1 MSRRWLQE
9 ILCLGLLLIVVLLAG
24 WFIGHAGRWLFIAV
38 AMYLAWHIL
47 NLYRLERWL
56 GHNRGFN
63 IPRTIGIW
71 DDIFNN
77 CYQLRRRERERKW
90 RLVQLLR
97 EIRDSTAA
105 MPDGMVILDRV
116 GGIRW
121 LNEAAGRLLHLRVP
135 QDVGQRLANL
145 MRHPDFVPY
154 LNSSRYDEPISLVSP
169 FSRGLYLSLSV
180 VPYGSDQRLL
190 LVRDTTRLHRLEA
203 MRSEFVA
210 NASHEL
216 RSPLTVMHGYLDA
229 MREDGRLRQ
238 IWGKPLDEMHHQT
251 ARMTAIVGDLLELS
265 RLETEQRQA
274 PYAPIDVAKLV
285 RGIRDEA
292 LSLGQGPASLLL
304 KVDAD
309 LFLLGAEHEIY
320 SAFSNLVFNAMKYT
334 PAKGS
339 VTVTWAQE
347 NQGACFTVADT
358 GIGIPATHIPRLT
371 ERFYRVDKSRHRDSG
386 GTGLGLAIV
395 KHVLQH
401 HGAILAIDSEPGH
414 GSRFSCQFPQERV
427 SRTIDYAGTA

>member
-1 MSRRWLQE
+1 MTRRWLQE
-9 ILCLGLLLIVVLLAG
+9 MLYLGLLLIMALVAG
-24 WFIGHAGRWLFIAV
+24 WFLGHVDRWLFIAI
-38 AMYLAWHIL
+38 AIYLAWHIF

-56 GHNRGFN
+56 GHNRGLN

-77 CYQLRRRERERKW
+77 CYQLRKRERERKW

-116 GGIRW
+116 GEIRW

-154 LNSSRYDEPISLVSP
+154 LNSNRYDEPISLVSP
-169 FSRGLYLSLSV
+169 YSRGLYLNLGI

-216 RSPLTVMHGYLDA
+216 RSPLTVMRGYLDA

-238 IWGKPLDEMHHQT
+238 MWGKPLDEMHHQT

-265 RLETEQRQA
+265 RLETELRQA

-292 LSLGQGPASLLL
+292 LSLGQGPANILL
-304 KVDAD
+304 KVDSD

-334 PAKGS
+334 PVEGS
-339 VTVTWAQE
+339 VTVTWARE
-347 NQGACFTVADT
+347 SEGACFMVADT

-414 GSRFSCQFPQERV
+414 GSRFSCRFPQERV
-427 SRTIDYAGTA
+427 SRTAD

>member
-1 MSRRWLQE
+1 MTRRWFQE
-9 ILCLGLLLIVVLLAG
+9 MLCLGLLLIVALIAG
-24 WFIGHAGRWLFIAV
+24 WFIGHVGRWLFIAV
-38 AMYLAWHIL
+38 VMYLTWHIL

-56 GHNRGFN
+56 DHNRGFN
-63 IPRTIGIW
+63 IPRTFGIW

-77 CYQLRRRERERKW
+77 CYQLRMRERQRKW

-105 MPDGMVILDRV
+105 MPDGMVILNRV
-116 GGIRW
+116 GEIRW
-121 LNEAAGRLLHLRVP
+121 LNESAGRLLHLRVP

-169 FSRGLYLSLSV
+169 FSRGLYLNLSI

-216 RSPLTVMHGYLDA
+216 RSPLTVMRGYLDA
-229 MREDGRLRQ
+229 MREDGGLRK

-274 PYAPIDVAKLV
+274 PYAPVDVAALV

-292 LSLGQGPASLLL
+292 LSLGQGPASIVL
-304 KVDAD
+304 KLDTD

-334 PAKGS
+334 PADGN
-339 VTVTWAQE
+339 VTVSWVRESA
-347 NQGACFTVADT
+347 GACFSVVDT
-358 GIGIPATHIPRLT
+358 GIGIPAAHIPRLT

-414 GSRFSCQFPQERV
+414 GSR
-427 SRTIDYAGTA
+427 

>member
-1 MSRRWLQE
+1 MTRRWLQE
-9 ILCLGLLLIVVLLAG
+9 MLYLGLLLIMALVAG
-24 WFIGHAGRWLFIAV
+24 WFLGHVDRWLFIAI
-38 AMYLAWHIL
+38 AIYLAWHIF

-56 GHNRGFN
+56 GHNRGLN

-77 CYQLRRRERERKW
+77 CYQLRKRERERKW

-116 GGIRW
+116 GEIRW

-154 LNSSRYDEPISLVSP
+154 LNSNRYDEPISLVSP
-169 FSRGLYLSLSV
+169 FSRGLYLNLGI

-216 RSPLTVMHGYLDA
+216 RSPLTVMRGYLDA

-238 IWGKPLDEMHHQT
+238 MWGKPLDEMHHQT

-265 RLETEQRQA
+265 RLETELRQA

-292 LSLGQGPASLLL
+292 LSLGQGPASILL
-304 KVDAD
+304 KVDSD

-334 PAKGS
+334 PVEGS
-339 VTVTWAQE
+339 VTVTWARE
-347 NQGACFTVADT
+347 SEGACFMVADT

-414 GSRFSCQFPQERV
+414 GSRFSCRFPQERV
-427 SRTIDYAGTA
+427 SRTADHVGTA

>member
-1 MSRRWLQE
+1 MTRHWLQE
-9 ILCLGLLLIVVLLAG
+9 TLNFCLLLIAALAAG
-24 WFIGHAGRWLFIAV
+24 WFIGHADRWLYGAIAV
-38 AMYLAWHIL
+38 YLAWHLI
-47 NLYRLERWL
+47 NLFRLEHWL
-56 GHNRGFN
+56 QYSRQFN
-63 IPRTIGIW
+63 TPKTFGIW

-77 CYQLRRRERERKW
+77 IYQLKRRERERKW

-116 GGIRW
+116 GEIRW

-154 LNSSRYDEPISLVSP
+154 LNSNHYEEPITLVSP
-169 FSRGLYLSLSV
+169 FSRGLYLSLNI

-216 RSPLTVMHGYLDA
+216 RSPLTVMRGYLDA

-238 IWGKPLDEMHHQT
+238 IWGKPLDEMYHQT
-251 ARMTAIVGDLLELS
+251 ARMTAIVSDLLELS

-274 PYAPIDVAKLV
+274 PYAPVDVAKMI

-292 LSLGQGPASLLL
+292 LSLGQGPADIIL
-304 KVDAD
+304 KAD
-309 LFLLGAEHEIY
+309 DSLFLLGAEHEIY

-334 PAKGS
+334 SAEGR
-339 VTVTWAQE
+339 VTVTWARE
-347 NQGACFTVADT
+347 GSGACFSVADT
-358 GIGIPATHIPRLT
+358 GIGIPAAHIPRLT

-401 HGAILAIDSEPGH
+401 HGAMLSIESEPGH
-414 GSRFSCQFPQERV
+414 GSRFCCRFPQERV
-427 SRTIDYAGTA
+427 SRMVSHAGTA

>member
-1 MSRRWLQE
+1 MTRRWGQE
-9 ILCLGLLLIVVLLAG
+9 ALYLAILFVAALIIG
-24 WFIGHAGRWLFIAV
+24 WFFGHVGIWLVIA
-38 AMYLAWHIL
+38 AATYLAWHIS

-56 GHNRGFN
+56 RFSRRFDV
-63 IPRTIGIW
+63 PSTFGIW
-71 DDIFNN
+71 QDIFNDF
-77 CYQLRRRERERKW
+77 YQLKRRERERKW

-116 GGIRW
+116 GEIRW
-121 LNEAAGRLLHLRVP
+121 MNEAAGRLLHLRVH
-135 QDVGQRLANL
+135 QDIGQRLANL
-145 MRHPDFVPY
+145 VRHPDFLPY
-154 LNSSRYDEPISLVSP
+154 LNSSRYDEPISLASP
-169 FSRGLYLSLSV
+169 YSRGVYLSLSI
-180 VPYGSDQRLL
+180 VPYGSAQRLL

-203 MRSEFVA
+203 IRAEFVA

-229 MREDGRLRQ
+229 MREDSHLRKT
-238 IWGKPLDEMHHQT
+238 WGKPLDEMHHQT
-251 ARMTAIVGDLLELS
+251 VRMTAIVSDLLELS

-285 RGIRDEA
+285 MGIRDEA
-292 LSLGQGPASLLL
+292 LSLGQGPTNIIMQ
-304 KVDAD
+304 VDAG

-334 PAKGS
+334 PAEGS
-339 VTVTWAQE
+339 VTVTWDRK
-347 NQGACFTVADT
+347 NGDACFSVVDT
-358 GIGIPATHIPRLT
+358 GIGIPAAHIPRLT
-371 ERFYRVDKSRHRDSG
+371 ERFYRVDESRHRDSG

-401 HGAILAIDSEPGH
+401 HGAVLAIDSEPGR
-414 GSRFSCQFPQERV
+414 GSRFSCRFPQERV
-427 SRTIDYAGTA
+427 SHIIDKVITA

>member
-1 MSRRWLQE
+1 MTRRWLQE
-9 ILCLGLLLIVVLLAG
+9 MLYLGLLLIMALMAG
-24 WFIGHAGRWLFIAV
+24 WFLGHVNRWLFIAI
-38 AMYLAWHIL
+38 AIYLAWHIF

-77 CYQLRRRERERKW
+77 CYQLRKRERERKW

-116 GGIRW
+116 GEIRW

-154 LNSSRYDEPISLVSP
+154 LNSNRYDEPISLVSP
-169 FSRGLYLSLSV
+169 FSRGLYLNLSI

-216 RSPLTVMHGYLDA
+216 RSPLTVMRGYLDA

-238 IWGKPLDEMHHQT
+238 MWGKPLDEMHHQT

-265 RLETEQRQA
+265 RLETELRQA

-292 LSLGQGPASLLL
+292 LSLGQGPASILL
-304 KVDAD
+304 KVDAA

-334 PAKGS
+334 PAEGG

-414 GSRFSCQFPQERV
+414 GSRFSCRFPQERV
-427 SRTIDYAGTA
+427 SRTIDYVGTA

>member
-1 MSRRWLQE
+1 MTRRWLQE
-9 ILCLGLLLIVVLLAG
+9 MLYLGLLLIMALVAG
-24 WFIGHAGRWLFIAV
+24 WFLGHVDRWLFIAI
-38 AMYLAWHIL
+38 AIYLAWHIF

-56 GHNRGFN
+56 GHNRGLN

-77 CYQLRRRERERKW
+77 CYQLRKRERERKW

-116 GGIRW
+116 GEI
-121 LNEAAGRLLHLRVP
+121 RLLHLRVP

-154 LNSSRYDEPISLVSP
+154 LNSNRYDEPISLVSP
-169 FSRGLYLSLSV
+169 FSRGLYLNLGI

-216 RSPLTVMHGYLDA
+216 RSPLTVMRGYLDA

-238 IWGKPLDEMHHQT
+238 MWGKPLDEMHHQT

-265 RLETEQRQA
+265 RLETELRQA

-292 LSLGQGPASLLL
+292 LSLGQGPASILL
-304 KVDAD
+304 KVDSD
-309 LFLLGAEHEIY
+309 QFLLGAEHEIY

-334 PAKGS
+334 PVEGS
-339 VTVTWAQE
+339 VTVTWARE
-347 NQGACFTVADT
+347 SEGACFMVADT

-414 GSRFSCQFPQERV
+414 GSRFSCRFPQERV
-427 SRTIDYAGTA
+427 SRTAD

>member
-1 MSRRWLQE
+1 MTRRWLQE
-9 ILCLGLLLIVVLLAG
+9 LLCLGLLLIAALIAG
-24 WFIGHAGRWLFIAV
+24 WVVGQVGRLLFVTV
-38 AMYLAWHIL
+38 AIYLLWHVF

-56 GHNRGFN
+56 GHNRGFDV
-63 IPRTIGIW
+63 PRTIGIW
-71 DDIFNN
+71 DDVFSQF
-77 CYQLRRRERERKW
+77 YQLKRRERERKW

-116 GGIRW
+116 GEIRW

-145 MRHPDFVPY
+145 VRHPDFVPY
-154 LNSSRYDEPISLVSP
+154 LNSSRYDEPISMASP
-169 FSRGLYLSLSV
+169 FSRGQYLSLSV

-216 RSPLTVMHGYLDA
+216 RSPLTVMRGYLDA
-229 MREDGRLRQ
+229 MREDRRLRET
-238 IWGKPLDEMHHQT
+238 WAKPLDEMHHQT
-251 ARMTAIVGDLLELS
+251 ARMIAIVGDLLELS

-285 RGIRDEA
+285 LGIRDEA
-292 LSLGQGPASLLL
+292 LSIGQGPATINLEL
-304 KVDAD
+304 DDD

-334 PAKGS
+334 PAEGRIS
-339 VTVTWAQE
+339 VSWVRE
-347 NQGACFTVADT
+347 SDGACFTVTDT
-358 GIGIPATHIPRLT
+358 GIGIPASHIPKLT

-401 HGAILAIDSEPGH
+401 HGAVLGITSEPGR
-414 GSRFSCQFPQERV
+414 GSRFSCRFPLERV
-427 SRTIDYAGTA
+427 SRAVEQVGTA

>member
-1 MSRRWLQE
+1 MTRLWLQE
-9 ILCLGLLLIVVLLAG
+9 MLYLGLLLIMALLAG
-24 WFIGHAGRWLFIAV
+24 WFLGHVNRWLFIAV
-38 AMYLAWHIL
+38 AIYLAWHIF

-77 CYQLRRRERERKW
+77 CYQLRKRERERKW

-97 EIRDSTAA
+97 EVRDSTAA

-116 GGIRW
+116 GEIRW

-154 LNSSRYDEPISLVSP
+154 LNSNRYDEPISLVSP
-169 FSRGLYLSLSV
+169 FSRGLYLNLSI

-216 RSPLTVMHGYLDA
+216 RSPLTVMRGYLDA

-238 IWGKPLDEMHHQT
+238 MWGKPLDEMHHQT

-265 RLETEQRQA
+265 RLETELRQA

-285 RGIRDEA
+285 QGIQDEA
-292 LSLGQGPASLLL
+292 LSLGQGPASILL
-304 KVDAD
+304 KVDAA

-334 PAKGS
+334 PAEGS

-414 GSRFSCQFPQERV
+414 GSRFSCRFPQERV
-427 SRTIDYAGTA
+427 SRTIDYVGTA

>member
-1 MSRRWLQE
+1 MTRRWLQE
-9 ILCLGLLLIVVLLAG
+9 MLYLGLLLVMALMAG
-24 WFIGHAGRWLFIAV
+24 WLLGHVNRWLFIVV
-38 AMYLAWHIL
+38 AIYLAWHIF

-71 DDIFNN
+71 DDILNN
-77 CYQLRRRERERKW
+77 CYKLRKRERERKW

-116 GGIRW
+116 GEIRW

-154 LNSSRYDEPISLVSP
+154 LNSNRYDEPISLVSP
-169 FSRGLYLSLSV
+169 FSRGLYLNLSI

-216 RSPLTVMHGYLDA
+216 RSPLTVMRGYLDA

-238 IWGKPLDEMHHQT
+238 MWGKPLDEMHHQT

-265 RLETEQRQA
+265 RLETELRQA
-274 PYAPIDVAKLV
+274 PYALIDVAKLV

-292 LSLGQGPASLLL
+292 LSLGQGPASILL
-304 KVDAD
+304 KVDAA

-334 PAKGS
+334 PAEGG

-414 GSRFSCQFPQERV
+414 GSRFSCRFPQERV
-427 SRTIDYAGTA
+427 SRTIDYVGTA

>member
-1 MSRRWLQE
+1 MTRRWLQE
-9 ILCLGLLLIVVLLAG
+9 MLYLSLLLITALVAG
-24 WFIGHAGRWLFIAV
+24 WFLGHVDRWLFITIAI
-38 AMYLAWHIL
+38 YLAWYIF

-56 GHNRGFN
+56 GHNRGLN
-63 IPRTIGIW
+63 IPRNIGIW

-77 CYQLRRRERERKW
+77 CYQLRKRERERKW

-116 GGIRW
+116 GEIRW

-135 QDVGQRLANL
+135 HDVGQRLANL

-154 LNSSRYDEPISLVSP
+154 LNSNRYDEPISLVSP
-169 FSRGLYLSLSV
+169 FSRGLYLNLSI

-216 RSPLTVMHGYLDA
+216 RSPLTVMRGYLDA

-238 IWGKPLDEMHHQT
+238 MWGKPLDEMHHQT
-251 ARMTAIVGDLLELS
+251 ARMTAIVSDLLELS
-265 RLETEQRQA
+265 RLETELRQA
-274 PYAPIDVAKLV
+274 PYAPIDIAKLV
-285 RGIRDEA
+285 QGIRDEA
-292 LSLGQGPASLLL
+292 LSLGQGPANILL
-304 KVDAD
+304 KVDSD

-334 PAKGS
+334 PVEGS
-339 VTVTWAQE
+339 VTVTWARE
-347 NQGACFTVADT
+347 SEGACFTVADT
-358 GIGIPATHIPRLT
+358 GIGILATHIPRLT

-414 GSRFSCQFPQERV
+414 GSRFSCRFPQERV
-427 SRTIDYAGTA
+427 NRTADHVGTA

>member
-1 MSRRWLQE
+1 MTRRWLQE
-9 ILCLGLLLIVVLLAG
+9 MLYLGLLLIMALVAG
-24 WFIGHAGRWLFIAV
+24 WFLGHVDRWLFIAI
-38 AMYLAWHIL
+38 AIYLAWHIF

-56 GHNRGFN
+56 GHNRGLN

-77 CYQLRRRERERKW
+77 CYQLRKRERERKW

-116 GGIRW
+116 GEIRW

-154 LNSSRYDEPISLVSP
+154 LNSNRYDEPISLVSP
-169 FSRGLYLSLSV
+169 FSRGLYLNLGI

-216 RSPLTVMHGYLDA
+216 RSPLTVMRGYLDA

-238 IWGKPLDEMHHQT
+238 MWGKPLDEMHHQT

-265 RLETEQRQA
+265 RLETELRQA

-292 LSLGQGPASLLL
+292 LSLGQGPASILL
-304 KVDAD
+304 KVDSD
-309 LFLLGAEHEIY
+309 QFLLGAEHEIY

-334 PAKGS
+334 PVEGS
-339 VTVTWAQE
+339 VTVTWARE
-347 NQGACFTVADT
+347 SEGACFMVADT

-414 GSRFSCQFPQERV
+414 GSRFSCRFPQERV
-427 SRTIDYAGTA
+427 SRTADHVGTA